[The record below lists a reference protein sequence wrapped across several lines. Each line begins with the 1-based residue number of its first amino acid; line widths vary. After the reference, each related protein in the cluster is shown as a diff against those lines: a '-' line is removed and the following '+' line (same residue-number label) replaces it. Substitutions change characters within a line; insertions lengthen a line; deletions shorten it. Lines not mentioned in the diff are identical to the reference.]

1 MQKQRLD
8 VLMVERGLVQSRERA
23 KALILSRQVLCNG
36 QVADKAGDLCLETD
50 EIVLKEPDCP
60 YVSRGGFKLEKA
72 IHTFS
77 LDLRGKVCMDVGA
90 STGGF
95 TDCMLMEG
103 ASKVYAVD
111 VGYGQLA
118 WKLRQDARVDV
129 RERVN
134 ARYMQPEEFSPLPE
148 FASMDV
154 SFISLKLIVPA
165 LKRLAVREIA
175 ALIKPQ
181 FEAGKEKV
189 GKKGIVR
196 EPEVHAEVIRTVTDE
211 LWDIGYRTAGLTF
224 SPIRGQNGN
233 IEFLGYF
240 RLEDETA
247 ERLSDEQIRS
257 VVQEAQAE
265 THK

>member
-1 MQKQRLD
+1 
-8 VLMVERGLVQSRERA
+8 
-23 KALILSRQVLCNG
+23 
-36 QVADKAGDLCLETD
+36 
-50 EIVLKEPDCP
+50 
-60 YVSRGGFKLEKA
+60 
-72 IHTFS
+72 
-77 LDLRGKVCMDVGA
+77 MDVGA

-134 ARYMQPEEFSPLPE
+134 ARYMQPEDFSPLPE

-165 LKRLAVREIA
+165 LKRLEVREIA

-181 FEAGKEKV
+181 FEAGKDKV

-196 EPEVHAEVIRTVTDE
+196 DPAVHAEVIRTVTDE
-211 LWDIGYRTAGLTF
+211 LWDIGYHTAGLTF

-240 RLEDETA
+240 RLGDEA
-247 ERLSDEQIRS
+247 GERLSDEQICA
-257 VVQEAQAE
+257 VVQEAHAE

>member
-1 MQKQRLD
+1 M
-8 VLMVERGLVQSRERA
+8 
-23 KALILSRQVLCNG
+23 
-36 QVADKAGDLCLETD
+36 
-50 EIVLKEPDCP
+50 
-60 YVSRGGFKLEKA
+60 SRGGFKLEKA

-77 LDLRGKVCMDVGA
+77 LNLRGKVCMDVGA

-134 ARYMQPEEFSPLPE
+134 ARYMQPEDFSPLPE

-165 LKRLAVREIA
+165 LKRLEVREIA

-181 FEAGKEKV
+181 FEAGKDKV

-196 EPEVHAEVIRTVTDE
+196 DPAVHAEVIRTVTDE
-211 LWDIGYRTAGLTF
+211 LWDIGYHTAGLTF

-240 RLEDETA
+240 RLGDESG
-247 ERLSDEQIRS
+247 ERLSDEQICA
-257 VVQEAQAE
+257 VVQEAHAE

>member
-8 VLMVERGLVQSRERA
+8 VLMVERGLAQSRERA

-36 QVADKAGDLCLETD
+36 KIAEKAGDMYLAED

-77 LDLRGKVCMDVGA
+77 LNLRGKVCMDVGA

-134 ARYMQPEEFSPLPE
+134 ARYMQPEDFSPLPE

-165 LKRLAVREIA
+165 LKRLEVREIA

-181 FEAGKEKV
+181 FEAGKDKV

-196 EPEVHAEVIRTVTDE
+196 DPAVHAEVIRTVTDE
-211 LWDIGYRTAGLTF
+211 LWDIGYHTAGLTF

-240 RLEDETA
+240 RLGDEA
-247 ERLSDEQIRS
+247 GERLSDEQIYA
-257 VVQEAQAE
+257 VVQEAHAE